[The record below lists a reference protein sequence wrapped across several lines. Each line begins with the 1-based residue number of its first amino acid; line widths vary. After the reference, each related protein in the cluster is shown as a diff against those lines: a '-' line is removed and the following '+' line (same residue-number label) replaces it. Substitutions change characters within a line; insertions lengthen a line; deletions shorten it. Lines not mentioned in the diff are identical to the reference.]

1 MLEGRPP
8 TVGYCQASPAS
19 RQAPSRGALQPH
31 VLILAKEH
39 ALRYASDRAL
49 HVHWRKLG
57 KHSTRT
63 NGEKRAKEA
72 IGEMA
77 NGGQAPR
84 LTFQRVYASLCYRHI
99 HTCAHGEH
107 RHVHAHTHTHTH
119 VLVPYTCTFTHKAHT
134 CKHMH
139 THIRAHAHTH
149 IRAHAQDHVC
159 VHGPVMLSARPAARE
174 GLFSREVP

>member
-119 VLVPYTCTFTHKAHT
+119 TCARAIHMHIHAQSTHVQTHAHTYTCTRTHTYT
-134 CKHMH
+134 C
-139 THIRAHAHTH
+139 TCTRS
-149 IRAHAQDHVC
+149 RVC
-159 VHGPVMLSARPAARE
+159 AWTCYA
-174 GLFSREVP
+174 FSQACC